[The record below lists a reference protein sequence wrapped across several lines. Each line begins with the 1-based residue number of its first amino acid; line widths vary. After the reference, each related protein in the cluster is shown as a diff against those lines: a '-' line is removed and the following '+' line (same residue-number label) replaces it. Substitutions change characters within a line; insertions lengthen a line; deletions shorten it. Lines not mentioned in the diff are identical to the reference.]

1 LLFQIWLNNKYKYL
15 VVIIILLIIIFL
27 DKGEVFGWG
36 NSEYGQLLL
45 NSDKYQI
52 NFPKK
57 LPLKSIG
64 KIIDIGAS
72 GSACIALNGK
82 IIKLIIFSLSR
93 DNSIINF
100 LYV

>member
-1 LLFQIWLNNKYKYL
+1 MF
-15 VVIIILLIIIFL
+15 V

-45 NSDKYQI
+45 DSDKYQI
-52 NFPKK
+52 SIPKK

-64 KIIDIGAS
+64 KITDIGAS
-72 GSACIALNGK
+72 GSACIALNGM
-82 IIKLIIFSLSR
+82 IIKLIIFLLSR
-93 DNSIINF
+93 DNSIINL

>member
-1 LLFQIWLNNKYKYL
+1 MYLNT
-15 VVIIILLIIIFL
+15 IILLNVMLL

-45 NSDKYQI
+45 DNDKYQI
-52 NFPKK
+52 NTPKN

-64 KIIDIGAS
+64 KITDIGAS

-82 IIKLIIFSLSR
+82 IIKLVTFLFII
-93 DNSIINF
+93 
-100 LYV
+100 V